1 MQSPYLA
8 YSLLVKQLKQDKT
21 GFKNIKLAILA
32 DFASQHYVKAIRAAL
47 ISSRIDATI
56 WEADYNS
63 IDSSIISEHSELY
76 QASFDYVVLIPSP
89 HKLIKEFS
97 HSSSPAG
104 FADLRLRQIQHLLEI
119 LASRTRSRI
128 IFTNYQELDDGV
140 FGNYANKTAQSFLFQ
155 IRKINFGLMQ
165 LAIDYSNLYIA
176 DAESLYSSQGNAL
189 AFDPKLYVHGDLIYT
204 LDFIAILA
212 QSTSKIIAAIQG
224 SFKKCVVVDLDN
236 TMWGG
241 IIGDDGIEN
250 IQIGELGIGKAF
262 TGLQNWLLSLKNRGI
277 ILAVSSKNT
286 DSVAREVFEK
296 HPGMTLRMRDISVFA
311 VNWETKVDNIR
322 FIQSVLNIGFDS
334 MVFLDDNP
342 FERDIVRQNIADITV
357 PELPEDPAE
366 YLFYLQSLNLFETAS
381 VSTED
386 AGRTKQYQEEAGRRE
401 LQKSFVNEDEFLA
414 GLDMKA
420 VIKPVDSFTC
430 PRVAQLTQRS
440 NQFNLRTV
448 RYTDDD
454 VKKIMVNP
462 DFKTI
467 TVSLADK
474 YGDYGLI
481 SAVFLEK
488 KSADTIF
495 VDTWIM
501 SCRVLKRGVEWMV
514 LDEIVHAALE
524 SGFKYIDSEYL
535 ATAKNGM
542 VRDHYKLLGFE
553 ELDASGKYRLL
564 IENYLPGNNY
574 IEKTGDYVNNKR
586 SIKGSY

>member
-1 MQSPYLA
+1 MQSPYLS
-8 YSLLVKQLKQDKT
+8 YSSLVKQLKQDT
-21 GFKNIKLAILA
+21 SGFRNIEVAILA

-47 ISSRIDATI
+47 IVNRINATI

-63 IDSSIISEHSELY
+63 IDSTIISEHSELY
-76 QASFDYVVLIPSP
+76 QSRFDYVILIPSA
-89 HKLIKEFS
+89 HKLNKDFS
-97 HSSSPAG
+97 HSLSPEG
-104 FADLRLRQIQHLLEI
+104 FADLKLGGIKQLVEI
-119 LASRTRSRI
+119 LASRTNSRVI
-128 IFTNYQELDDGV
+128 ITNYHELDDGV
-140 FGNYANKTAQSFLFQ
+140 FGNYANKTNQSFLFQ
-155 IRKINFGLMQ
+155 LRKINFGLMQ
-165 LAIDYSNLYIA
+165 LAIDNSNLFIA
-176 DAESLYSSQGNAL
+176 DAQALYSSQGIAL
-189 AFDPKLYVHGDLIYT
+189 AFDPKLYVHGDLIYS
-204 LDFIAILA
+204 LDFIAMLA

-224 SFKKCVVVDLDN
+224 SFKKCVIVDLDN

-250 IQIGELGIGKAF
+250 IQVGDLGIGKAF

-277 ILAVSSKNT
+277 IIAISSKNT
-286 DSVAREVFEK
+286 DSIAREVFEK

-342 FERDIVRQNIADITV
+342 FERNIVRQNIPDITV

-381 VSTED
+381 FSSED
-386 AGRTKQYQEEAGRRE
+386 SGRTKQYQEEAGRME
-401 LQKSFVNEDEFLA
+401 LQKSFLNEDEFLA
-414 GLDMKA
+414 SLDMKA
-420 VIKPVDSFTC
+420 LVKPVDSFTC

-454 VKKIMVNP
+454 VKKLMVNP

-488 KSADTIF
+488 RSSDSVFI
-495 VDTWIM
+495 DTWIM

-514 LDEIVHAALE
+514 LDEIVHSAIK
-524 SGFKYIDSEYL
+524 SDCKYIESEYL
-535 ATAKNGM
+535 ATPKNGM
-542 VRDHYKLLGFE
+542 VRNHYQILGFE
-553 ELDASGKYRLL
+553 ELDTPGKYRLN
-564 IENYLPGNNY
+564 IENYIPKANF
-574 IEKTGDYVNNKR
+574 IEKIRDYVNN
-586 SIKGSY
+586 

>member
-1 MQSPYLA
+1 MQPPYLP
-8 YSLLVKQLKQDKT
+8 YTLLVKNLKLETT
-21 GFKNIKLAILA
+21 GFKNIQLAILA

-47 ISSRIDATI
+47 ITWKINATI

-63 IDSSIISEHSELY
+63 IESSIISENSGLY
-76 QASFDYVVLIPSP
+76 QERFDYVILIPSAY
-89 HKLIKEFS
+89 KLNKDFS
-97 HSSSPAG
+97 HSPSPAG
-104 FADLRLRQIQHLLEI
+104 FADLK
-119 LASRTRSRI
+119 LARIKQLVGMLTSRTRSRVI
-128 IFTNYQELDDGV
+128 ITNYHELDDGV
-140 FGNYANKTAQSFLFQ
+140 FGNYANKTDQSFLFQ
-155 IRKINFGLMQ
+155 VRKLNFGLMQ
-165 LAIDYSNLYIA
+165 LAIEHSNLFIA
-176 DAESLYSSQGNAL
+176 DAQSLYSSQGTAL
-189 AFDPKLYVHGDLIYT
+189 AFDPKLYVHGDLIYS

-224 SFKKCVVVDLDN
+224 SFKKCVIVDLDN

-250 IQIGELGIGKAF
+250 IQVGDLGIGKAF

-286 DSVAREVFEK
+286 DAIAREVFEK

-342 FERDIVRQNIADITV
+342 FERNIVRQNIAEITV

-381 VSTED
+381 FSSED
-386 AGRTKQYQEEAGRRE
+386 AGRTKQYQEEAGRME
-401 LQKSFVNEDEFLA
+401 LQKSFLNEDEFLA
-414 GLDMKA
+414 SLDMKA
-420 VIKPVDSFTC
+420 LVKPVDSFTC

-440 NQFNLRTV
+440 NQFNLRTI

-454 VKKIMVNP
+454 VKKLMVNP
-462 DFKTI
+462 DFRTI

-488 KSADTIF
+488 KSTDTVFI
-495 VDTWIM
+495 DTWIM

-514 LDEIVHAALE
+514 LDEIIRAAVE
-524 SGFKYIDSEYL
+524 SGCKYIESEYI
-535 ATAKNGM
+535 ATPKNGM
-542 VRDHYKLLGFE
+542 VSNHYQLLGFE
-553 ELDASGKYRLL
+553 ELDTSGKYRLK
-564 IENYLPGNNY
+564 IENYLPKANF
-574 IEKTGDYVNNKR
+574 IEKIRDYVNN
-586 SIKGSY
+586 